1 MSVAAQ
7 PKALSGSS
15 VSGDSA
21 ISLFSTLLFYALSLS
36 LRLLCYAFFSL
47 ALNVKCDGHGF
58 RECVYL

>member
-36 LRLLCYAFFSL
+36 LSQIAMLCLLLF
-47 ALNVKCDGHGF
+47 GF
-58 RECVYL
+58 ECEM